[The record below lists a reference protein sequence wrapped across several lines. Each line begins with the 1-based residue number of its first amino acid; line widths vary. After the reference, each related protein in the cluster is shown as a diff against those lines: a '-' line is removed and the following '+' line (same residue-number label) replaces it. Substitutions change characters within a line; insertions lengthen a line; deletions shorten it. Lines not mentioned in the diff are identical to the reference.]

1 MPQKEQKYIKRN
13 SPIKAG
19 FGYTIGNYLIKGL
32 GFLTLPLFTRLFST
46 SDFGIYNTFIAYESI
61 LFVIIGFAIHSSY
74 KNARYK
80 YKTVSEGAAI
90 GKDYQTYISSTM
102 ILLVAGLVL
111 WLFIVNVFTDALCK
125 VLQLNRLQQNILVA
139 YAFSSAVIICY
150 NSYVGI
156 DYQYKSFLKVAA
168 INSVFNIGL
177 SIVLILTVCNSER
190 YMGRIIGTAIPS
202 LLIAIVIVIY
212 FIRLSKPR
220 NVRSFLKWGLKYS
233 LPIVPHGLSQ
243 IILSSFDRIMI
254 LHMVS
259 ASSAGIYSF
268 AHTVCTL
275 VQVTVSSLDTVWS
288 PWFYEKKNQK
298 NEESIKKYGSLYAIF
313 IFIFSTIIMLI
324 APELLKFLG
333 PKEYADSL
341 YCVIPLIT
349 GAFFA
354 FLYNLPASVEYY
366 YEKTHFIAIG
376 TISAA
381 VINIV
386 LNYICIKRFGY
397 IAAAYTT
404 LITYFLYFVFHY
416 FLAKKIEGKFIY
428 SNKVMS
434 ILSIGILFV
443 NFTSIKLLDY
453 AIIRWSIAIVIS
465 FLLVFIE
472 EKQYGYG
479 KKIIKSKFNK

>member
-1 MPQKEQKYIKRN
+1 MSGKKNNIKRN

-19 FGYTIGNYLIKGL
+19 IGYTIGNYLIKGL
-32 GFLTLPLFTRLFST
+32 GFLTLPLFTRLLST
-46 SDFGIYNTFIAYESI
+46 SDFGIYNTFMAYESI

-80 YKTVSEGAAI
+80 YKTVAEGAEI
-90 GKDYQTYISSTM
+90 GKDYQSYISSTM
-102 ILLVAGLVL
+102 ILLVIGLIFWLVIINTFANFLYEVL
-111 WLFIVNVFTDALCK
+111 RLK
-125 VLQLNRLQQNILVA
+125 RLQQNILVF
-139 YAFSSAVIICY
+139 YAFSSAVIVCY

-156 DYQYKSFLKVAA
+156 DYQYKNFLKVAA
-168 INSVFNIGL
+168 INSVCNIGL
-177 SIVLILTVCNSER
+177 SIALVLTIYSSKR
-190 YMGRIIGTAIPS
+190 YMGRIIGTVVPS
-202 LLIAIVIVIY
+202 FIIAIVIVIY
-212 FIRLSKPR
+212 FLSLSKPR
-220 NVRSFLKWGLKYS
+220 NVSLFLKWGMKYS

-259 ASSAGIYSF
+259 ASAAGIYSF

-275 VQVTVSSLDTVWS
+275 VQVTATSLDTVWT

-298 NEESIKKYGSLYAIF
+298 KEETIKKYGSLYAIF

-366 YEKTHFIAIG
+366 YEKTQFIAIG
-376 TISAA
+376 TMSAA
-381 VINIV
+381 IINIV
-386 LNYICIKRFGY
+386 LNYIFIKKIGY
-397 IAAAYTT
+397 TAAAYTT
-404 LITYFLYFVFHY
+404 LVTYFLYFVFHY
-416 FLAKKIEGKFIY
+416 FLAKKIEGRFIY
-428 SNKVMS
+428 SNKVML
-434 ILSIGILFV
+434 ILSIGILFA
-443 NFTSIKLLDY
+443 NFTSIGLLSY
-453 AIIRWSIAIVIS
+453 AIIRWGLVIVIS
-465 FLLVFIE
+465 FLSVLIE
-472 EKQYGYG
+472 EKKYGYG
-479 KKIIKSKFNK
+479 KKIIKNKFNT